1 MTAQWTIPGQ
11 RWRLLAPAGA
21 EVVDLPSRPLA
32 ICGTVR
38 RLRALPCG
46 SPVIVLDH
54 RPGSRRIRRLAAARA
69 LTIDRE
75 YVALP
80 SLRAAVVVAEDSR
93 DSLLWTCASLVTSPP
108 GSTWARRQA
117 HAAVGLLRR
126 FPGLLS
132 RLAAGRVVVG
142 RTA

>member
-1 MTAQWTIPGQ
+1 MIAGQ

-32 ICGTVR
+32 IRGTVR
-38 RLRALPCG
+38 LLRALPCG
-46 SPVIVLDH
+46 SPVILLDH
-54 RPGSRRIRRLAAARA
+54 RPGSRRARRLAAARA
-69 LTIDRE
+69 LTVEHE

-80 SLRAAVVVAEDSR
+80 SLRAAVAVAEDSR
-93 DSLLWTCASLVTSPP
+93 DSLLWTCRSLVTPPP
-108 GSTWARRQA
+108 GSTWTHRVT
-117 HAAVGLLRR
+117 HAAVAVLRR
-126 FPGLLS
+126 FPGLAS